1 MKFLLLPH
9 VPSQDKSDEAQVREL
24 VDNAVLAEKW
34 GFDGYG
40 VGERHDRPAV
50 SSSPP
55 VILAHIAARTSA
67 IRLFTAVTTLG
78 MLDPLRA
85 FEDYSTLD
93 NLSGGRLDLMIGK
106 GGYPRT
112 SRLFGVTPDDQWA
125 RLQENYELF
134 RRLWE
139 SDHVTWE
146 GTLGRSLADA
156 EALPRPAQK
165 RLRVWHGSASSL
177 ESADFAAK
185 HGDPIFS
192 SNGRGRPEPYAEL
205 IRYYRDRWQHYGHDP
220 ADALVGIGTS
230 GYFGARTSQEAIAK
244 YRPVFE
250 ARLAVN
256 RKYDGGSI
264 KYADV
269 HEWVEHSSVL
279 VGSPQQIIDK
289 VHAQHELFGHEALHV
304 HVDAEILGEADHHA
318 TLELF
323 FAEIAPVLRREL
335 PSRPLTAGS

>member
-9 VPSQDKSDEAQVREL
+9 VPAQDRSDELQLREL
-24 VDNAVLAEKW
+24 VEDAVLAEEL

-50 SSSPP
+50 STAPP
-55 VILAHIAARTSA
+55 VLLAHIAALTSK

-85 FEDYSTLD
+85 YEDYATLD

-112 SRLFGVTPDDQWA
+112 AKLFGVTPDNQWA
-125 RLQENYELF
+125 RLQENYALF

-139 SDHVTWE
+139 SDDVTWKGE
-146 GTLGRSLADA
+146 LGRSLDAA
-156 EALPRPAQK
+156 EALPRPLQ
-165 RLRVWHGSASSL
+165 RRPRVWHGSASSL
-177 ESADFAAK
+177 ESADFAAR

-205 IRYYRDRWQHYGHDP
+205 IGHYRERWAHYGHDP

-230 GYFGARTSQEAIAK
+230 GYFGARTSQEAVAK

-264 KYADV
+264 RYNDV
-269 HEWVEHSSVL
+269 EEWVAHSSVL

-289 VHAQHELFGHEALHV
+289 VHAQHALFGHEALHV
-304 HVDAEILGEADHHA
+304 HVDATVLGRADHRE

-335 PSRPLTAGS
+335 PSRPLTAGL

>member
-9 VPSQDKSDEAQVREL
+9 VPSQDKSDEIQLLEL
-24 VDNAVLAEKW
+24 VENAVLAEEL

-55 VILAHIAARTSA
+55 VLLAHIAARTSA

-112 SRLFGVTPDDQWA
+112 SRLFDVTADDQWA
-125 RLQENYELF
+125 LLQENYALF

-139 SDHVTWE
+139 SGDVTWKGE
-146 GTLGRSLADA
+146 LGRSLDGA
-156 EALPRPAQK
+156 EALPRPLQR
-165 RLRVWHGSASSL
+165 RLRVWHGSATSP
-177 ESADFAAK
+177 ESADFAARC
-185 HGDPIFS
+185 GDPIFS

-205 IRYYRDRWQHYGHDP
+205 IRHYRDRWDHYGHDP

-230 GYFGARTSQEAIAK
+230 GYFGAKTSQEAVAK
-244 YRPVFE
+244 YRAVFE

-256 RKYDGGSI
+256 RRYDGGSI
-264 KYADV
+264 RYSDV
-269 HEWVEHSSVL
+269 DEWVEQSSVL

-289 VHAQHELFGHEALHV
+289 VHAQHALFGHEALHV
-304 HVDAEILGEADHHA
+304 HVDAEILGAAEHRA

-323 FAEIAPVLRREL
+323 FSEIAPVLRREL
-335 PSRPLTAGS
+335 PSRPLAAGR